1 MASIGTIND
10 NILTSLTLGA
20 NVALGQA
27 ATLVFN
33 NGLQDAVTAGVTVS
47 GGSDNAH
54 VTINLTG
61 AASGKTDGITL
72 GNGNDIVYDVSTA
85 GTVNVVVGTGSN
97 YILFGSNSA
106 DTTGAYTLSLGA
118 HTVATGIDQI
128 YIGNAGTAFATT
140 SNLVVTGAVT
150 GDWIVLLN
158 DLGHANTVLAAVTA
172 GATAALTITA
182 IEAAAAAGAHDV
194 AYSVFGGNTY
204 VAENNAGVAASA
216 TNTTLVELIG
226 THTFTAGTG
235 MITIAS

>member
-1 MASIGTIND
+1 VLGISNTGTSMASIGTIND

-72 GNGNDIVYDVSTA
+72 GNGNDIVYDVSTV

-106 DTTGAYTLSLGA
+106 DTTGAYT
-118 HTVATGIDQI
+118 
-128 YIGNAGTAFATT
+128 
-140 SNLVVTGAVT
+140 
-150 GDWIVLLN
+150 
-158 DLGHANTVLAAVTA
+158 
-172 GATAALTITA
+172 
-182 IEAAAAAGAHDV
+182 
-194 AYSVFGGNTY
+194 
-204 VAENNAGVAASA
+204 
-216 TNTTLVELIG
+216 
-226 THTFTAGTG
+226 
-235 MITIAS
+235 